1 MSDASH
7 SNQRYDPL
15 DCSHLG
21 PDDIQKLLQDLL
33 QILHSAQVDQ
43 IEGLFQDI
51 RGGASLEEVRS
62 RISEILGSL
71 SSPGAEEQ
79 RQQQR

>member
-7 SNQRYDPL
+7 CNHRYDPL
-15 DCSHLG
+15 DSSHLG

-33 QILHSAQVDQ
+33 QVLHSAQVGQ
-43 IEGLFQDI
+43 IDDLFQDI
-51 RGGASLEEVRS
+51 RSGASLEEARS

-79 RQQQR
+79 R

>member
-1 MSDASH
+1 MSDANH
-7 SNQRYDPL
+7 SNHGHDPL

-21 PDDIQKLLQDLL
+21 PDDVQELLQNLL
-33 QILHSAQVDQ
+33 QVLHSAQVDQ

-51 RGGASLEEVRS
+51 RNGASLEEVRS
-62 RISEILGSL
+62 RISEILESL
-71 SSPGAEEQ
+71 SRPGAEEQ